1 MSRYS
6 YFAKNLTGEPR
17 SGTLEAKNKHDL
29 ARVLR
34 QEGYLLISAISEE
47 EVASKKKFALAI
59 PFLDKVSLK
68 EKIIFTRNLKV
79 MITAGISLPRA
90 LKILAGQSKSKK
102 LKRTLLE
109 ISEEI
114 TEGKNFSESLAKHPT
129 VFSELFCSMIKVGEE
144 GGTMENVLSVLTR
157 QMERDYELK
166 SKIKGA
172 MIYPLFILITMFAIG
187 ILMLVMVVPRL
198 SETFVDLGVQLPFT
212 TRMVIT
218 VGNSLAKFWYLIP
231 LIIFGLVFCVRIFSK
246 TKSGKRLF
254 DTLFIKIPFISSLV
268 KQINSAYTVRTLS
281 SLIASGIPLVRALEV
296 SAGTLSNSY
305 YKEAINDVSEQVKKG
320 AKLSEALKR
329 YENIYP
335 VLVNQMVEVGEETG
349 ETSGVLEKLAEFFEE
364 EVANATKNLSVI
376 IEPALMLV
384 IGAIVGFFAISIIQP
399 IYSMMGGIK

>member
-1 MSRYS
+1 VPRYS

-17 SGTLEAKNKHDL
+17 SGLLEAKNKHDL

-34 QEGYLLISAISEE
+34 QEGCFLISAISEE
-47 EVASKKKFALAI
+47 EMISKKKFVLAV
-59 PFLDKVSLK
+59 PFLNKVSLK

-79 MITAGISLPRA
+79 MISAGISLPRS

-102 LKRTLLE
+102 LRRTLLE

-114 TEGKNFSESLAKHPT
+114 IEGKNFSESLAKHPA

-144 GGTMENVLSVLTR
+144 AGTMESVLDVLTR

-172 MIYPLFILITMFAIG
+172 MIYPIIILVTMFVIG
-187 ILMLVMVVPRL
+187 ILMLIIVVPQL

-212 TRMVIT
+212 TRTIIT
-218 VGNSLAKFWYLIP
+218 IGNFLAKFWYLIP
-231 LIIFGLVFCVRIFSK
+231 LIIFGLVFCAQIFSK
-246 TKSGKRLF
+246 TKSGKRLL
-254 DTLFIKIPFISSLV
+254 DTIFIKTPFISSLV

-296 SAGTLSNSY
+296 TAGTLSNGY
-305 YKEAINDVSEQVKKG
+305 YKEAINEAAEQVRKG

-329 YENIYP
+329 HENIYS

-399 IYSMMGGIK
+399 IYSMMSAIK